1 MGLEAESQLTVAG
14 QTVTV
19 KALLESHDLIFR
31 GAVKKTFA
39 IAELK
44 DPHLAGG
51 HLLFEHDATAY
62 DLVLPEGQSGKWLKK
77 LTTAPPTLAAKLGV
91 DAVHKAFVRGA
102 VDDPALKDALAGAVT
117 GDYVEAT
124 QAIAIATTPDELGD
138 ALGELTQSMSHAPI
152 WIIYPKGAK
161 STLPESAVRAHL
173 SSLGYVDTK
182 ASAVSDSLTATRFSP
197 RKTILPQS

>member
-1 MGLEAESQLTVAG
+1 MGLEAESQLTVEG

-19 KALLESHDLIFR
+19 KALLESRELILR
-31 GAVKKTFA
+31 GAAKKTFA
-39 IAELK
+39 IADLTN
-44 DPHLAGG
+44 PHVIGN
-51 HLLFEHDATAY
+51 HLLFEHGATPY
-62 DLVLPEGQSGKWLKK
+62 DLALPDGQADKWLKK

-91 DAVHKAFVRGA
+91 DVAHKAFVHGP
-102 VDDPALKDALAGAVT
+102 VDDPALKEALNGAVI

-138 ALGELTQSMSHAPI
+138 ALSELTQSMSHAPI
-152 WIIYPKGAK
+152 WVIYPKGAK

-182 ASAVSDSLTATRFSP
+182 ASAVSDRLTATRFSP
-197 RKTILPQS
+197 RRTVLPQA